1 MEHLIDMTIM
11 QACKQLPHVT
21 LEQDKTVHHLIITSI
36 KSLVAIATDGIKVI
50 QLDRELYLNLW
61 NSEPHSWPISKP
73 SQIMIHI
80 LEDHINAPLVLVT
93 LD

>member
-21 LEQDKTVHHLIITSI
+21 LEQDKTVHHWIIPSI
-36 KSLVAIATDGIKVI
+36 KSLVATDGIKVI

-61 NSEPHSWPISKP
+61 NSEAHPWPIRKP
-73 SQIMIHI
+73 SQVMIHI
-80 LEDHINAPLVLVT
+80 LEDHINASLVLVT